1 MHVFLS
7 WSGETSKAMAECLR
21 EWLPLAIQSAKP
33 WFSPEEIDKGAR
45 WLVELSAELDRQSI
59 AILCVT
65 RESVDSPWML
75 FEAGALSRAIGGS
88 WVCPL
93 LLGLEPTDLTGPLT
107 QFQATRATKEDMRRL
122 LSTVNKRLEQPLS
135 DRQIDT
141 AHDYLW
147 PELSEKLSQILARP
161 SPATVAARQPSDLLV
176 EVLERVRKIERRVEV
191 ERAAVPLEADFRLV
205 AEHERLGMLR
215 DRLSFLSR
223 RLKELQQARSHLAQ
237 QLAAQGLTQSSPEF
251 TRRLAN
257 LDVQCSV
264 HADWISKTL
273 RDLDIL
279 EEQHPEQPDANPE
292 RESGA

>member
-147 PELSEKLSQILARP
+147 PELSEKLSQILAR
-161 SPATVAARQPSDLLV
+161 VA
-176 EVLERVRKIERRVEV
+176 
-191 ERAAVPLEADFRLV
+191 
-205 AEHERLGMLR
+205 
-215 DRLSFLSR
+215 
-223 RLKELQQARSHLAQ
+223 
-237 QLAAQGLTQSSPEF
+237 
-251 TRRLAN
+251 
-257 LDVQCSV
+257 
-264 HADWISKTL
+264 
-273 RDLDIL
+273 
-279 EEQHPEQPDANPE
+279 
-292 RESGA
+292 